1 MYIYTNAYFFFFFS
15 NIFCYSISNIEDME
29 RAEYYFKERIL
40 NSFGSYEGL
49 NNDARRYI
57 GTFYTSKSI
66 QVDNFL
72 YILSF

>member
-1 MYIYTNAYFFFFFS
+1 MYIYTNAYFFFS

-57 GTFYTSKSI
+57 GTFYTSEYTSR
-66 QVDNFL
+66 QLFN
-72 YILSF
+72 YSSY